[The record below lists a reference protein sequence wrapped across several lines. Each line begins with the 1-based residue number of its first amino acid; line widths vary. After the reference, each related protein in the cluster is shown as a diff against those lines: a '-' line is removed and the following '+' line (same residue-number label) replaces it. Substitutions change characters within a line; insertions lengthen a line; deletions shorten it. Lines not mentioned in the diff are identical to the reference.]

1 MDKGSAELEAYADT
15 MLHRAA
21 EKGFR
26 PIVLIRLRET
36 YGTVRA
42 FSKILRTDDI
52 ESGFRQM
59 KQLGLV
65 EWSVEAVVVRFTR
78 EFDQADVQLAR
89 RRLELAPPNRT
100 EQL

>member
-1 MDKGSAELEAYADT
+1 MDKGSADLEAYADT

-26 PIVLIRLRET
+26 PTVLIRLRET

-42 FSKILRTDDI
+42 FSKLFRTDDI

-59 KQLGLV
+59 KQLGLI
-65 EWSVEAVVVRFTR
+65 EWSIEAAVVKFSR
-78 EFDQADVQLAR
+78 EFDQVDVDLAR
-89 RRLELAPPNRT
+89 RRLKLAPAIRV
-100 EQL
+100 EG